1 MKRSALSG
9 VIALALLAAPAAA
22 QEMDHSQ
29 HTMQGM
35 DHSAQPADAATPTVD
50 SEVGQDA
57 PPPVPTDHSAMR
69 YYPAE
74 RMAAA
79 IKALASEGKIIT
91 GGVFVDQLEYR
102 ALRGSDGYGWKAQ
115 AWYGG
120 DIDRVALTTEGEGEL
135 RHAPERA
142 EVSLLWRRAAG
153 PWFNLEAGVRHD
165 FRPDP
170 QRTYAVLG
178 IEGLASYWIEVEG
191 QLLVSSK
198 GDVHARLGVSHDWRI
213 TQRLILQPEVEV
225 NLAFQDVPQLGIGG
239 GFERIEAGARLRYQ
253 LTREFGPYLGVNW
266 ESKLG
271 GTARIARAGGERAS
285 AVSAVAGLRFWF

>member
-1 MKRSALSG
+1 MKRSVLSG

-74 RMAAA
+74 RMTAA
-79 IKALASEGKIIT
+79 IKALAGEGKIIT

-120 DIDRVALTTEGEGEL
+120 DIDRAVLTSEGEGAFGI
-135 RHAPERA
+135 APERA
-142 EVSLLWRRAAG
+142 EVVAA
-153 PWFNLEAGVRHD
+153 
-165 FRPDP
+165 
-170 QRTYAVLG
+170 
-178 IEGLASYWIEVEG
+178 LAPRGWP
-191 QLLVSSK
+191 LV
-198 GDVHARLGVSHDWRI
+198 
-213 TQRLILQPEVEV
+213 QP
-225 NLAFQDVPQLGIGG
+225 
-239 GFERIEAGARLRYQ
+239 
-253 LTREFGPYLGVNW
+253 
-266 ESKLG
+266 
-271 GTARIARAGGERAS
+271 
-285 AVSAVAGLRFWF
+285 